1 WRKHSTASVS
11 RFASGFDFVAAAF
24 RRGNLS
30 FQFVSRDAAAHQSLG
45 FASAFD
51 FVAAAFR
58 RAGLSFQCVSSNAAV
73 HGYLVL
79 VLERAFYFLAG
90 GFFCPEGSE
99 GQAGV

>member
-1 WRKHSTASVS
+1 
-11 RFASGFDFVAAAF
+11 
-24 RRGNLS
+24 LS

-58 RAGLSFQCVSSNAAV
+58 RAGLNFQCVSSNAAV

-79 VLERAFYFLAG
+79 ILLRAFYFLAG
-90 GFFCPEGSE
+90 GFF
-99 GQAGV
+99 ALKAAKARRA

>member
-1 WRKHSTASVS
+1 MQRAKLGPAQSALFATVHSEKPLWRKHSTASVS

-79 VLERAFYFLAG
+79 VL
-90 GFFCPEGSE
+90 
-99 GQAGV
+99 